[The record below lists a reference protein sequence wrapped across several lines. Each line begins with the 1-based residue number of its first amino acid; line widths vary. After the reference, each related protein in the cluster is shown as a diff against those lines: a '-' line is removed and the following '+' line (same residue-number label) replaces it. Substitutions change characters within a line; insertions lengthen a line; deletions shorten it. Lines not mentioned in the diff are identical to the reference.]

1 MRALLILLLNP
12 IFSAQSTYTVFAHV
26 LQTITNLSNGDHQL
40 LVHWFRSLETDRL
53 GGIVRQ
59 EAIFVTIRLMID
71 LQEPS
76 AAGHHQAVPSR

>member
-53 GGIVRQ
+53 SGIVRQ
-59 EAIFVTIRLMID
+59 ELFFCIAHRHSIKI
-71 LQEPS
+71 
-76 AAGHHQAVPSR
+76 